1 MYVITTTDNIV
12 QVMVP
17 TLDNLSD
24 TLKEKAIFIES
35 EIPYFEEKI
44 GKTVVVKYSAKTK
57 SIYAEYLDR
66 PLTQEE
72 QANQEIES
80 LKAQNA
86 QMLLALV
93 EGGLM

>member
-44 GKTVVVKYSAKTK
+44 GKSTVVKYNNETNSV
-57 SIYAEYLDR
+57 YAEYLDR
-66 PLTQEE
+66 PLTNEE
-72 QANQEIES
+72 LAKQEIEA